1 MNAEDLYSGHPHLM
15 TREEKEQYEHV
26 DSENGIPTYSP
37 ILRDW
42 ILFGRI
48 TGNEDDD
55 EDYLGMRP
63 SPEAEYRQEFE
74 RRSPALGATPA
85 LLEEL
90 KTHYAKLPDGGVQQR
105 KLYNCLRGQMLRQ
118 LISCDGA
125 KCMDDLVDILQ
136 KEMDSGVPSPV
147 PDWYK
152 FSTVTFGP
160 RKIGYDR
167 CSNWLGPCH
176 RAETHDKPQFARCSK
191 CKVAVYCSREC
202 QAHDWKARHKKV
214 CKHVAKERE
223 KITRASA
230 ALSMFAGR

>member
-15 TREEKEQYEHV
+15 TSEEKEQYEHV

-74 RRSPALGATPA
+74 RRPPALGATPA

-90 KTHYAKLPDGGVQQR
+90 RTHMQNYQLVV
-105 KLYNCLRGQMLRQ
+105 YNSVNY
-118 LISCDGA
+118 ITVSVD
-125 KCMDDLVDILQ
+125 KCYG
-136 KEMDSGVPSPV
+136 S
-147 PDWYK
+147 
-152 FSTVTFGP
+152 
-160 RKIGYDR
+160 
-167 CSNWLGPCH
+167 
-176 RAETHDKPQFARCSK
+176 
-191 CKVAVYCSREC
+191 
-202 QAHDWKARHKKV
+202 
-214 CKHVAKERE
+214 
-223 KITRASA
+223 
-230 ALSMFAGR
+230 

>member
-1 MNAEDLYSGHPHLM
+1 MPL
-15 TREEKEQYEHV
+15 
-26 DSENGIPTYSP
+26 
-37 ILRDW
+37 
-42 ILFGRI
+42 
-48 TGNEDDD
+48 
-55 EDYLGMRP
+55 MRP
-63 SPEAEYRQEFE
+63 TPEAQYRQEFE
-74 RRSPALGATPA
+74 SRPPALGATPA

-90 KTHYAKLPDGGVQQR
+90 RTHNAKLSAGGVQQR
-105 KLYNCLRGQMLRQ
+105 MLFQSLRDQMLRQ

-125 KCMDDLVDILQ
+125 KSMEDLVDILQ
-136 KEMDSGVPSPV
+136 REMESDIPAPV
-147 PDWYK
+147 PDWYT

-202 QAHDWKARHKKV
+202 QAFDWKARHKKV

-223 KITRASA
+223 NTYV
-230 ALSMFAGR
+230 G